1 MQCPACGA
9 DNPDGSASCA
19 ACGTNLPK
27 TAPRKP
33 LDLIAYD
40 CALLGLIP
48 LAGLLFGPLALILG
62 LIAWRRKEDPSGAR
76 ISNHALAAMVLGSL
90 IAVTNWLGFTLM
102 VIAVGPGES
111 P

>member
-1 MQCPACGA
+1 
-9 DNPDGSASCA
+9 
-19 ACGTNLPK
+19 
-27 TAPRKP
+27 
-33 LDLIAYD
+33 
-40 CALLGLIP
+40 
-48 LAGLLFGPLALILG
+48 